1 MGVQNQKQAMVL
13 GISAVLLWSTVATA
27 FKLALQHLTPLQL
40 LSIASVTSVVVLFV
54 AVIRRH
60 SWCEVMVFWKK
71 YPLRFAVL
79 GALNP
84 FLYYVILFQA
94 YDLLPAQQAQSL
106 NYTWALVL
114 SLLAVP
120 ILGQSLQRSDIIA
133 LVIGYLGVLVIST
146 RGDVL
151 GMEFVS
157 GFGVALAL
165 FSTVLWALYWLI
177 NTKNETPSE
186 ISLLLCFLNG
196 TPLVLLA
203 TLLVDGMPNGMAGVV
218 SAVYVGVF
226 EMGVTFILWM
236 NAMKLAM
243 YASRVSNLIFLS
255 PFLSLILIHSILG
268 EEIANA
274 TYLGLVMIVLAVVYQ
289 QYAAYRT
296 KPQC

>member
-243 YASRVSNLIFLS
+243 YASRVSNQIFLS